1 MENKEKF
8 AAQLGELLNKYSRE
22 EIKSLKYIKKNEAF
36 NNAETV
42 SIYFSNGEKKI
53 IDVSA
58 NSNVGIMYDV
68 ARAIMF

>member
-1 MENKEKF
+1 MENKKDFVAE
-8 AAQLGELLNKYSRE
+8 LGKLLNKHSRE
-22 EIKSLKYIKKNEAF
+22 EIESLKYIKKNEAF

-42 SIYFSNGEKKI
+42 SIIFSNGEKKI

-58 NSNVGIMYDV
+58 NSNVGIMYDI

>member
-1 MENKEKF
+1 MENKKDFVAE
-8 AAQLGELLNKYSRE
+8 LGELLNKYSRE